1 MRHQINNKADKLETY
16 PTAEINVALGILQA
30 GIHRKVGINV
40 VDTDGKFKLHD
51 VLNGIFKMHRVDVSL
66 VYDAFELSFHKC

>member
-30 GIHRKVGINV
+30 GIHRKVGITV
-40 VDTDGKFKLHD
+40 VDIDGKFKIMVCQMIYLK
-51 VLNGIFKMHRVDVSL
+51 FKKWMVQQ
-66 VYDAFELSFHKC
+66 YTMI